1 VISLPEALARA
12 VEAPNRQIKLT
23 VKLEGGVEMEFE
35 LRLLVARHGEE
46 VERYNNPVG
55 MYEG

>member
-1 VISLPEALARA
+1 MISLPEALACA
-12 VEAPNRQIKLT
+12 VEAPDQQIKLT
-23 VKLEGGVEMEFE
+23 VKLKDVEMEFE
-35 LRLLVARHGEE
+35 LRLLVARRGEE